1 MVNKVALIVAF
12 LSVITMGGV
21 TNKLSYQI
29 ADVGSP
35 EYPAHFFKKPWF
47 LELLMFIG
55 MSFSFPVFWA
65 MNYCT
70 RTTKV
75 EALAT
80 PLTDQAP
87 QPNIWRIRAL
97 IFIPA
102 MGDLLGS
109 ILSFTGLV
117 YISNSTAQ
125 MLGSSIIVLVAFN
138 SYIFLGRRFNKIQY
152 LGMGTVLGSLVI
164 IGYAASVA
172 AHDMEKSGSTL
183 KEASPAD
190 QAFGMFL
197 CVCARAVNSV
207 QYILEE
213 KIMGDCTLH
222 PLQVVGTEGIY
233 GLLLTACVIMPI
245 LANIP
250 GHDVGGVFENTR
262 DSIEMVKRNSTLDLV
277 LFMYLL
283 GLWGLNAL
291 GMMVMKHLGAV
302 FRAVSRNLQALF
314 VWLIDMVLFYQ
325 LGPEGFGYGPV
336 GEPWKGRGSWLQVV
350 GFVFMSAGVMMYAYG
365 NAVQQAAVV
374 ALPSP
379 DGRPIPSPSLKEVVS
394 AEMRKDFVSP
404 AVLER
409 TRTRSRAG
417 SNAEFVVI

>member
-1 MVNKVALIVAF
+1 MVNKVALVISF

-35 EYPAHFFKKPWF
+35 GYPAHLFKKPWF

-55 MSFSFPVFWA
+55 MTCSFPVFWMINA
-65 MNYCT
+65 CA
-70 RTTKV
+70 RKTKV
-75 EALAT
+75 DALEK
-80 PLTDQAP
+80 PLTSEAQP
-87 QPNIWRIRAL
+87 PNIWRIRAL

-125 MLGSSIIVLVAFN
+125 MLGSSIIVLVALN
-138 SYIFLGRRFNKIQY
+138 SYVFLGRRFNWIQY

-164 IGYAASVA
+164 IGFATNIASK
-172 AHDMEKSGSTL
+172 DMQKAGNPV
-183 KEASPAD
+183 KEAPWSE
-190 QAFGMFL
+190 QAFGMCL
-197 CVCARAVNSV
+197 CIAARAVNSI

-222 PLQVVGTEGIY
+222 PLQVVGTEGVY
-233 GLLLTACVIMPI
+233 GLFMTACVIMPI
-245 LANIP
+245 LAIIP
-250 GHDVGGVFENTR
+250 GHDVGGVFENTG
-262 DSIEMVKRNSTLDLV
+262 DSIAMVRNNGTLDVV

-314 VWLIDMVLFYQ
+314 VWLIDMILFYQ
-325 LGPEGFGYGPV
+325 LGPNGFGYGPV

-350 GFVFMSAGVMMYAYG
+350 GFVFMSTGVMTYAYG
-365 NAVQQAAVV
+365 NAVQQAAVK

-379 DGRPIPSPSLKEVVS
+379 NGDLIPSPSFKQVVEAELKGDGDG
-394 AEMRKDFVSP
+394 AI
-404 AVLER
+404 ER
-409 TRTRSRAG
+409 VRTRSRAG
-417 SNAEFVVI
+417 SNAEFVAI